1 MPDSERILDNR
12 ASAIRQQ
19 AELFS
24 MPMILTVTV
33 VETQSRSRAGRP
45 VIRPKLGRTGY
56 FVRQCPGGPVCAA
69 VFWLRVRGPTPTHDI
84 SPRAIIP

>member
-19 AELFS
+19 AELYS
-24 MPMILTVTV
+24 MPMILTVAV

-45 VIRPKLGRTGY
+45 VVRPKPGRTGY
-56 FVRQCPGGPVCAA
+56 SVRRWPGGPVCAA
-69 VFWLRVRGPTPTHDI
+69 VFWHRVRGPTRHT
-84 SPRAIIP
+84 A